1 MGGEADGGDG
11 GHQGGPLTD
20 WRWLV
25 LDGPVDT
32 LWVENLNTVLDD
44 SKVMQVKSVFIGR
57 YLQGN
62 ASQVSIYCP
71 LPPR

>member
-1 MGGEADGGDG
+1 MGTEIETATPSALDPNQSQPEENKEEGGTV
-11 GHQGGPLTD
+11 TD

-44 SKVMQVKSVFIGR
+44 SKV
-57 YLQGN
+57 N
-62 ASQVSIYCP
+62 W
-71 LPPR
+71 